1 MCRALGY
8 RALPYDRHKEKI
20 LGIKSTVNLL
30 EKLTPQIRKK
40 TILRLHSSYL
50 LRGKHLTNDH
60 FKNFD
65 VNLDYGK
72 SDIKKIYKKTKV
84 TFFNYD
90 GTGLLENLA
99 LDMPTICYWDYT
111 FNHLTEEVVQFY
123 QYLVDAKIL
132 FLDLDES
139 IRHLN
144 KYWNNID
151 EWWLDKNTQEK
162 IKLFNEQFNIVP
174 NKNPLKSLSEI
185 LKSNIKNN

>member
-1 MCRALGY
+1 MLHPRSSSRAY
-8 RALPYDRHKEKI
+8 
-20 LGIKSTVNLL
+20 
-30 EKLTPQIRKK
+30 
-40 TILRLHSSYL
+40 
-50 LRGKHLTNDH
+50 
-60 FKNFD
+60 
-65 VNLDYGK
+65 LDYGK
-72 SDIKKIYKKTKV
+72 SDIKKIFKKTKV